1 MSTFPK
7 REEQAMNKVRGA
19 VVVMVVVTVLVVAC
33 GGGGNAGGGSSTDVH
48 MGQTN
53 FTQAS
58 ITISK
63 GSSINLINDT
73 AVTHII
79 ANGTWENTT
88 AKPGAEPGAP
98 SVNNIQFTSAN
109 QSQTIGPFTM
119 AGTFQLYCSVHP
131 GMNL

>member
-1 MSTFPK
+1 MKKAS
-7 REEQAMNKVRGA
+7 GA

-58 ITISK
+58 ITINK

-79 ANGTWENTT
+79 ANGTWKQNT
-88 AKPGAEPGAP
+88 AQPGAEPGAP
-98 SVNNIQFTSAN
+98 TVNNLQFTTAN
-109 QSQTIGPFTM
+109 QSQKIGPFTT
-119 AGTFQLYCSVHP
+119 AGSFHLYCIVHP
-131 GMNL
+131 GMNLMVTVQ